1 MNFYSPRATVFG
13 RNAVKLEARPG
24 EALDLDFIRAHCP
37 ALFAEVPHSSRSER
51 FAHIPTHQMIEALDK
66 EGWRVTGVR
75 VGGSSDAEKRA
86 FTKHMLRLRR
96 GDQLQPRQLNET
108 LPEVILK
115 NGHDGTSQYHLM
127 MGLFRLICMNGMVVS
142 DSMFGDIKVPH
153 RGQALDKVIEGT
165 FEVLQHA
172 DEVMARVDDMRQIAL
187 NPDEARI
194 FAKAALQVRFKDEVP
209 ESLQADPM
217 KVLTARRRE
226 DQQAD
231 LWTVYNRAQ
240 ENLIKGGISF
250 DAVREDAQGRQ
261 NHVRQTLRPVRSVDG
276 DITLNRALWTLA
288 DEMAKL
294 KA

>member
-24 EALDLDFIRAHCP
+24 EALDIDFIRAHCP

-51 FAHIPTHQMIEALDK
+51 FAHIPTHQMIDALSK
-66 EGWRVTGVR
+66 EGWAVTGVR

-96 GDQLQPRQLNET
+96 KDQLQPRALNET
-108 LPEVILK
+108 LPEVVLK

-194 FAKAALQVRFKDEVP
+194 FAKAALQVRFGDELP
-209 ESLQADPM
+209 DSLQAEPL
-217 KVLTARRRE
+217 KVLKARRRE
-226 DQQAD
+226 DQLPD

-261 NHVRQTLRPVRSVDG
+261 NHIRQTTRPVRSVDG
-276 DITLNRALWTLA
+276 DIKLNRALWTLA

>member
-24 EALDLDFIRAHCP
+24 EALDIDFIRAHCP

-51 FAHIPTHQMIEALDK
+51 FAHIPTHQMIDALSK
-66 EGWRVTGVR
+66 EGWAVTGVR

-96 GDQLQPRQLNET
+96 KDQLQPRALNET
-108 LPEVILK
+108 LPEVVLK

-187 NPDEARI
+187 QPDEARI
-194 FAKAALQVRFKDEVP
+194 FATAALMTRFGDELP
-209 ESLQADPM
+209 TDLKNDPL
-217 KVLTARRRE
+217 KVLKARRRE
-226 DQQAD
+226 DQLPD

-261 NHVRQTLRPVRSVDG
+261 NHIRQTTRPVRSVDG
-276 DITLNRALWTLA
+276 DIKLNRALWTLA

>member
-1 MNFYSPRATVFG
+1 MNFFSPRATVFG

-24 EALDLDFIRAHCP
+24 EALDIDFIRAHAP

-66 EGWRVTGVR
+66 EGWKVTGVR
-75 VGGSSDAEKRA
+75 VGGSKDADKRA

-96 GDQLQPRQLNET
+96 ADQLKAELNKT
-108 LPEVILK
+108 LPEVVLK

-127 MGLFRLICMNGMVVS
+127 MGLFRLICMNGMVVNE
-142 DSMFGDIKVPH
+142 SMFGDVKVPH
-153 RGQALDKVIEGT
+153 RGHALDKVIEGT
-165 FEVLQHA
+165 YEVIKHS
-172 DEVMARVDDMRQIAL
+172 DVVMNRVDELKQITLA
-187 NPDEARI
+187 PEEAAI
-194 FAKAALQVRFKDEVP
+194 FARSALQLRFEEEVP
-209 ESLQADPM
+209 ESLMAQPTRILKAH
-217 KVLTARRRE
+217 RRE
-226 DQQAD
+226 DVSPD

-261 NHVRQTLRPVRSVDG
+261 NHVRQTMRPVRSVDG
-276 DITLNRALWTLA
+276 DIKLNRALWTLTEA
-288 DEMAKL
+288 MANL

>member
-1 MNFYSPRATVFG
+1 MNFYNPRATVFG

-24 EALDLDFIRAHCP
+24 EALDIDFIRAHCP

-51 FAHIPTHQMIEALDK
+51 FAHIPTHQMIDALSK
-66 EGWRVTGVR
+66 EGWAVTGVR

-96 GDQLQPRQLNET
+96 KDQLQPRQLNET
-108 LPEVILK
+108 LPEVVLK

-153 RGQALDKVIEGT
+153 RGHALDKVIEGT
-165 FEVLQHA
+165 FEVLQRA
-172 DEVMARVDDMRQIAL
+172 DEVMARVDDMRQISL
-187 NPDEARI
+187 SPDESRI
-194 FAKAALQVRFKDEVP
+194 FAKAALQVRFDEEVP
-209 ESLQADPM
+209 ESLQSDPL
-217 KVLTARRRE
+217 KVLKARRRE
-226 DQQAD
+226 DQQPD

-240 ENLIKGGISF
+240 ENLIKGGITF

-261 NHVRQTLRPVRSVDG
+261 NHIRQTTRPVRSVDG
-276 DITLNRALWTLA
+276 DIKLNRALWTLA